1 MAIQPIDLQALF
13 AQLGTVG
20 KTQAGMREAQQ
31 MQAALQ
37 QADAQK
43 KLEESV
49 RSVNEAQEMSKESGT
64 IKEQEGGK
72 TGQGGTRGSQ
82 HNKEDV
88 PPPEEKNSARISNPA
103 LGRNLDISG

>member
-13 AQLGTVG
+13 SQLANVG

-31 MQAALQ
+31 MQASLQ

-49 RSVNEAQEMSKESGT
+49 RLVNEAEEMSKESGT
-64 IKEQEGGK
+64 IKEQHGGQ
-72 TGQGGTRGSQ
+72 TGQGGSRGKKQ
-82 HNKEDV
+82 KNEAA
-88 PPPEEKNSARISNPA
+88 PPEGENPALIRNPA